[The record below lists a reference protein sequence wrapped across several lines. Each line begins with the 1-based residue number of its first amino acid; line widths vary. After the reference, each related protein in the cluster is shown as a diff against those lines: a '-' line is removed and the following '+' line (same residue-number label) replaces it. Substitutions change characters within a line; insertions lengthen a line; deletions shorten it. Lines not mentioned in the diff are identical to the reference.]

1 MPIPQF
7 NCLVIDK
14 FIILCYNFIKTA
26 NQPYFS
32 ATNRVKTADDGRKE
46 LPHELQDKIVEI
58 FERDEATPSYAQT
71 VRFRRLHSEGKL
83 TADTIEDIMAK
94 PKANQKETVKF
105 SYERIA
111 RFFPPNY
118 STKQME
124 DAIVRILEERRR
136 ELSHRRDDAERG

>member
-1 MPIPQF
+1 M
-7 NCLVIDK
+7 
-14 FIILCYNFIKTA
+14 
-26 NQPYFS
+26 
-32 ATNRVKTADDGRKE
+32 
-46 LPHELQDKIVEI
+46 
-58 FERDEATPSYAQT
+58 
-71 VRFRRLHSEGKL
+71 RFRRLHSEGKL

-124 DAIVRILEERRR
+124 DAIVRMLEERRR
-136 ELSHRRDDAERG
+136 DVVRRRDDAERG

>member
-1 MPIPQF
+1 MT
-7 NCLVIDK
+7 NL
-14 FIILCYNFIKTA
+14 IK
-26 NQPYFS
+26 PLMDIVDS
-32 ATNRVKTADDGRKE
+32 GRIAFTPAVE
-46 LPHELQDKIVEI
+46 LSYLPHELQDKVVEV
-58 FERDEATPSYAQT
+58 FERDEATPSYAPT

-94 PKANQKETVKF
+94 PKANQRETVKF

-124 DAIVRILEERRR
+124 DAIVRILEEHRR
-136 ELSHRRDDAERG
+136 EVGAMPVPRRRDDVERG

>member
-1 MPIPQF
+1 
-7 NCLVIDK
+7 
-14 FIILCYNFIKTA
+14 
-26 NQPYFS
+26 
-32 ATNRVKTADDGRKE
+32 
-46 LPHELQDKIVEI
+46 VEI
-58 FERDEATPSYAQT
+58 FERDEATPSYAQA
-71 VRFRRLHSEGKL
+71 VKFRKLHSEGKL

-124 DAIVRILEERRR
+124 DAIVRILEERRQEVVR
-136 ELSHRRDDAERG
+136 RRDDAERG